1 MSTALERLQGIMAA
15 LRDPRTGCPWDLE
28 QTWASIAPHTI
39 EEAHEVADAIESG
52 DPMAVRDELGD
63 LLFQVV
69 FQARIAEEQGR
80 FDFDAVATAIAD
92 KLERRH
98 PHVFG
103 DARIADAAE
112 QTRAW
117 ETHKARERAARGGAS
132 PGALDGV
139 ARGLPALMRAAKLGR
154 RAAQVGFDWPDAEG
168 VVAKV
173 EEETAELRVELAG
186 TARRVAPDIDR
197 VEEELGDLLFA
208 LAQLARKLQV
218 DPESALRRAN
228 GKFERRFAWIEA
240 RLREQGRRAQE
251 CTLED
256 LESLWVAAKGAGL

>member
-1 MSTALERLQGIMAA
+1 MSAAIERLLGIMAA
-15 LRDPRTGCPWDLE
+15 LRDPRTGCPWDRE

-52 DPMAVRDELGD
+52 DPAAVRDELGD

-69 FQARIAEEQGR
+69 FQARIAEEVGL

-132 PGALDGV
+132 SGALDGV
-139 ARGLPALMRAAKLGR
+139 ARGLPALMRATKLGR
-154 RAAQVGFDWPDAEG
+154 RAAQVGFDWPDVER

-173 EEETAELRVELAG
+173 EEETAELRAELAG
-186 TARRVAPDIDR
+186 TARLVAPDIDR

-240 RLREQGRRAQE
+240 SLREQGLWPKKKEAPVALPRA
-251 CTLED
+251 
-256 LESLWVAAKGAGL
+256 AG